1 MVCVEWLSSDI
12 VLLIFYYHYFPTAI
26 NSSIIQ
32 RNSVHHQ
39 HLSRMLIEEGYDSS
53 LWIPCYV
60 ALRHGWNVSSFH
72 ELCDNMAPTLTIV
85 RKDNYIFGG
94 FTENSWA
101 GNYVRRPHLTRF
113 LYIKQVHIVR
123 LLPANTAVFP
133 HSSLLENFRGSDVCD
148 SAPKPLWWW
157 LGFAMNLVNESW
169 SAIVVEWH
177 TKDGRSQRSN
187 AMNLLQT
194 VITCGVFSSLQE
206 AFEFCSPSFTEDL
219 KT

>member
-1 MVCVEWLSSDI
+1 MVYVEWLSSDI

-26 NSSIIQ
+26 TSSIIQ

-72 ELCDNMAPTLTIV
+72 ELCDNMSPTLTIV
-85 RKDNYIFGG
+85 RKDNYVFGG

-101 GNYVRRPHLTRF
+101 GNYVRRPHLT
-113 LYIKQVHIVR
+113 VHIVR

-148 SAPKPLWWW
+148 SAPKPPWWW

-169 SAIVVEWH
+169 SAIVVEW
-177 TKDGRSQRSN
+177 Q
-187 AMNLLQT
+187 
-194 VITCGVFSSLQE
+194 
-206 AFEFCSPSFTEDL
+206 FCMLFYE
-219 KT
+219 K

>member
-1 MVCVEWLSSDI
+1 MVCVEWLYSDI
-12 VLLIFYYHYFPTAI
+12 VLSIFYHPYFPTAI
-26 NSSIIQ
+26 TSSIIQ
-32 RNSVHHQ
+32 RNSIHHQ

-101 GNYVRRPHLTRF
+101 GNYGRRLHLNRF
-113 LYIKQVHIVR
+113 LYIKQVPIVR
-123 LLPANTAVFP
+123 LLAANTAVFP
-133 HSSLLENFRGSDVCD
+133 YSSLLENFRWRDVCD
-148 SAPKPLWWW
+148 SAPKPPWWR
-157 LGFAMNLVNESW
+157 LRFALNLVNERW
-169 SAIVVEWH
+169 SAIVVEWQ

-187 AMNLLQT
+187 ATNLLKT
-194 VITCGVFSSLQE
+194 VITLRVISSLQD
-206 AFEFCSPSFTEDL
+206 ALEFCCRSFTEEL

>member
-26 NSSIIQ
+26 TSSIIQ

-72 ELCDNMAPTLTIV
+72 ELCDNMSPTLTIV
-85 RKDNYIFGG
+85 RKDNYVFGG

-148 SAPKPLWWW
+148 SAPKPPWWW

-206 AFEFCSPSFTEDL
+206 AFEFCCRSFTEDL